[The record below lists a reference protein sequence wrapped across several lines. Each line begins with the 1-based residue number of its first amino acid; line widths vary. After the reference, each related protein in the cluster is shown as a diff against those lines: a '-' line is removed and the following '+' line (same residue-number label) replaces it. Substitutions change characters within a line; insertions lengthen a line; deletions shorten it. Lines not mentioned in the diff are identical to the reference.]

1 MSQTMTVIGNVAG
14 DPEIRFTQSGKAV
27 VSFTVLTS
35 KSKKDEST
43 GQWESTDT
51 TGWTVKAWDQLAQN
65 CADTLVKGDAVI
77 VYGTAVWRSW
87 EKEDGTK
94 GGRMEVTAWNV
105 GPDLKRYPASI
116 ARIKRTVQESTAPPM
131 EDPWSL
137 PASVNAVEEPPF

>member
-1 MSQTMTVIGNVAG
+1 MSQSMTVIGNIAA
-14 DPEIRFTQSGKAV
+14 DPEIRFTNSGKAV

-35 KSKKDEST
+35 KSKKDEAT

-51 TGWTVKAWDQLAQN
+51 TGWTIKAWDQLATN
-65 CADTLVKGDAVI
+65 CAETLVKGDAVI

-105 GPDLKRYPASI
+105 GADLKRYPAEI
-116 ARIKRTVQESTAPPM
+116 ARIKRTVQQFAAPPQD
-131 EDPWSL
+131 DPWST
-137 PASVNAVEEPPF
+137 PPPVNFTEEPPF